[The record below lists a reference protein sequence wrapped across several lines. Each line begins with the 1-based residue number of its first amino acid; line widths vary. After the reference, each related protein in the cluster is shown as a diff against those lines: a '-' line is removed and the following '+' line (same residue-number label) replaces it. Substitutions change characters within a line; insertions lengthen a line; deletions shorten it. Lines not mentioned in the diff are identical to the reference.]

1 MSSTDSTKPPH
12 EKKIAAARKEGAKKG
27 QDLSGLEDMG
37 GVRYFHVTLG
47 KKF

>member
-12 EKKIAAARKEGAKKG
+12 EKKIAVARKEGAKKG